1 MGTGTS
7 SGDSSMAL
15 RRWLLALLVFGL
27 TATTVDLYLLAH
39 YEDSKQLIPFVV
51 LAGSL
56 TVIAW
61 HVASGTAASLRVL
74 QLTMLLL
81 VIAGG
86 VGVVLHFR
94 GNMEFQLEIDPSMS
108 GFALFNKVMHAKAP
122 PAMAPGAMTQFG
134 LLGLLYSYRHP
145 VLAYRQPTAP
155 GEHS

>member
-56 TVIAW
+56 TGIAW

-94 GNMEFQLEIDPSMS
+94 GTMEFQLEIDPSMS